1 MLGIRIHAV
10 GWKSC
15 PGGASGGTL
24 LRMDGTTTDNW
35 MEEPYPRRSFQRVRE
50 FAPSARVAND
60 TGVVREL
67 PVDLRDIGGTE
78 LRAADGSATT
88 VERQFAAS
96 HGEGLVV
103 LKDGAI
109 AFERY
114 ANGMQP
120 RTPHLCMSVT
130 KSFTGAMLGIQVGK
144 GLVAMDALVTDIAP
158 EFAGT
163 SLDGATVRHVI
174 DMTAGT
180 DFVEDYG
187 LYDDPDADVPLIE
200 YERQAS
206 YRRLG
211 AREPVG
217 MYGHFR
223 TYPTAYEHGA
233 WFDYRS
239 VLTNIAARI
248 VEIVS
253 GERFVDALSHQLW
266 EPLGM
271 EHEADMM
278 LDVVGDAVVD
288 GGLSCSTR
296 DLARFGL
303 AYQREGGGVIPAD
316 WVRDTHH
323 GDDDAMR
330 CFRESPTVTAEE
342 RLDWCMYR
350 NAFWVLERDRVFT
363 GSGIFGQHCWIDLD
377 ARVVVAR
384 FSSYP
389 TAMGGDVYYET
400 LRSFEA
406 IAAALA

>member
-1 MLGIRIHAV
+1 M
-10 GWKSC
+10 K
-15 PGGASGGTL
+15 P
-24 LRMDGTTTDNW
+24 TTTDDW
-35 MEEPYPRRSFQRVRE
+35 LEEPYPRRSFQRVRE
-50 FAPSARVAND
+50 FAPTARVAND
-60 TGVVREL
+60 TGVVADL
-67 PVDLRDIGGTE
+67 PVDLRDVGSAE
-78 LRAADGSATT
+78 LRAADGSTTT
-88 VERQFAAS
+88 VERQFETS
-96 HGEGLVV
+96 CGEGLVV
-103 LKDGAI
+103 LKDGVVVC
-109 AFERY
+109 ERY
-114 ANGMQP
+114 ANGMTP
-120 RTPHLCMSVT
+120 RTPHLLMSVT
-130 KSFTGAMLGIQVGK
+130 KSFTGAMLGIQVGN
-144 GLVAMDALVTDIAP
+144 GLLGMDQLVTDVAP

-180 DFVEDYG
+180 EFVEDYD
-187 LYDDPDADVPLIE
+187 LYDDPDAVNPLIE
-200 YERQAS
+200 YERQTS

-211 AREPVG
+211 GREPIG

-223 TYPTAYEHGA
+223 TYPTAYPHGA

-239 VLTNIAARI
+239 VLTNIAARL
-248 VEIVS
+248 VELVS
-253 GERFVDALSHQLW
+253 GERFVDALSRQLW

-278 LDVVGDAVVD
+278 LDVVGNAVVD

-303 AYQREGGGVIPAD
+303 AYQRDGAGVIPAA

-342 RLDWCMYR
+342 RLEWCMYR
-350 NAFWVLERDRVFT
+350 NAFWVLERDRVYT
-363 GSGIFGQHCWIDLD
+363 GSGIFGQHCWIDIP
-377 ARVVVAR
+377 RGVVVAR

-400 LRSFEA
+400 LRSFAA
-406 IAAALA
+406 IADALA